1 MSGMSWHG
9 GCLEVFTMQPQ
20 AYFVKKIDMET
31 YSPELSKL
39 LLGAQSARYAQANA
53 DEVENTHAQEVALEE
68 LAERISAARS
78 IV

>member
-1 MSGMSWHG
+1 M
-9 GCLEVFTMQPQ
+9 FTMQPQ
-20 AYFVKKIDMET
+20 AHFVKKTDMDT

-39 LLGAQSARYAQANA
+39 LLGAQVARHAQANA

-78 IV
+78 IL